1 MLAKKILYY
10 CILCYCYII
19 LFFLMQNF
27 DRSTVKVIAHTVTE
41 IFWKIIAKI
50 SRFVSNCMQ
59 T

>member
-10 CILCYCYII
+10 CILCYSYII

-41 IFWKIIAKI
+41 IFWKIITKI
-50 SRFVSNCMQ
+50 SKLICNCMEK
-59 T
+59 